1 MTCNNCVAKV
11 KSELLKLP
19 GVTAT
24 EVQLAAPQAT
34 VTMQSHIP
42 TTLLQTAVN
51 KAGKYTIADADTT
64 MHSEAASTT
73 DSGSSY
79 FPIFLIFAYIAGTT
93 LLVQV
98 PLGRFDAM
106 QWMSHFMGGFFLTF
120 SFFKLMNLRGFAE
133 GYQTYDVLAKRLP
146 AYGLVYP
153 FLELGLG
160 VAFLTGFE
168 PILTNAATL
177 VLMSVSI
184 MGVIQSLLKKTQFQ
198 CACLGTIIKLPLS
211 KVTLAEDALMITMS
225 AVSLLRLTQ

>member
-1 MTCNNCVAKV
+1 
-11 KSELLKLP
+11 
-19 GVTAT
+19 
-24 EVQLAAPQAT
+24 
-34 VTMQSHIP
+34 
-42 TTLLQTAVN
+42 
-51 KAGKYTIADADTT
+51 
-64 MHSEAASTT
+64 
-73 DSGSSY
+73 
-79 FPIFLIFAYIAGTT
+79 
-93 LLVQV
+93 
-98 PLGRFDAM
+98 
-106 QWMSHFMGGFFLTF
+106 MSHFMGGFFLTF